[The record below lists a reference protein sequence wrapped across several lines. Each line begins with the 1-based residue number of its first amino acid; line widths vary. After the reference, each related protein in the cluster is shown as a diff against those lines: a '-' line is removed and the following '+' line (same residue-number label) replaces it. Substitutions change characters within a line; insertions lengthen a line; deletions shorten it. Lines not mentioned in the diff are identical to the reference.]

1 MGTLFVFDLDGT
13 LLRNDA
19 TLSDFSK
26 DHLNELLRSGM
37 LFTVASARSVITMA
51 SMLKGLNLTL
61 PVVEFNGAFV
71 SDLRTGQHRIVN
83 SIDSVVAEDI

>member
-1 MGTLFVFDLDGT
+1 MGTLFVSDLDGT

-51 SMLKGLNLTL
+51 SMLKG
-61 PVVEFNGAFV
+61 
-71 SDLRTGQHRIVN
+71 
-83 SIDSVVAEDI
+83 